1 MTAARVRELLLAAIT
16 LSLGF
21 LANAS
26 AAESTLRVAFEDRNP
41 RLGNPYGTIVTSGI
55 STLSI
60 LFDALTVLGPNGRL
74 DPGLAI
80 SWEPTSATK
89 WKFVLRPGVTFSN
102 GEPFTAKAV
111 VSVFEYLKSSDSAGD
126 FISGEV
132 RGIKRVEAEN
142 NLTVVFTTTAPDAIL
157 PKRLSLIYMV
167 PPKAWS
173 EMGPDD
179 FALNPSGTGSFVL
192 DSWGQKTGRIL
203 MSENLSS
210 WRSSNNISR
219 LELINVSEQV
229 ARAQALMSGQVEI
242 AYNVGFEDIE
252 RLEALG
258 YHVIVKP
265 VAFVNALVFSNTRP
279 GPLKDRR
286 VRQALNYAVNKSE
299 ITEVLLRGTTAP
311 NGQGATPTVFGYN
324 PDVLPY
330 PYDPMKARALLR
342 EAGYED
348 GLTLAAQVWGAG
360 LPEQEAIYIK
370 VAQDLDRIGVT
381 LQIKSVVAPV
391 WLEKWYT
398 GQWGET
404 DIISG
409 TWNSSSF
416 NDAIRAIENFSCK
429 KPGVLFCA
437 PDLMDLIDE
446 SNATFD
452 QTKREEYLQT
462 LLAHMHD
469 IAPTL
474 YLFGQTHIYANAPI
488 LQNVTFRHE
497 QLAIDLIEFNR

>member
-1 MTAARVRELLLAAIT
+1 VTAARVRNLLLAAIT
-16 LSLGF
+16 LSIGL
-21 LANAS
+21 LSNAF
-26 AAESTLRVAFEDRNP
+26 ARESTLRVAFEDRNP
-41 RLGNPYGTIVTSGI
+41 GLGNPYGTIVTSGI

-60 LFDALTVLGPNGRL
+60 LFDALTVLGPNGHL
-74 DPGLAI
+74 DPGLAV
-80 SWEPTSATK
+80 SWEPTSATT
-89 WKFVLRPGVTFSN
+89 WKFVLRPDITFSN
-102 GEPFTAKAV
+102 GEPFTAQAV
-111 VSVFEYLKSSDSAGD
+111 VSVFDYLRSSASAGN

-132 RGIKRVEAEN
+132 TGIKHVEAED

-173 EMGPDD
+173 EMGQDN
-179 FALNPSGTGSFVL
+179 FAQDPSGTGSFVL

-210 WRSSNNISR
+210 WRSSRYVSR
-219 LELINVSEQV
+219 LELINVSQQV
-229 ARAQALMSGQVEI
+229 SRTQALISGQVEI

-265 VAFVNALVFSNTRP
+265 VAFVNALVFSNIRP

-299 ITEVLLRGTTAP
+299 ITDVLLRGTTTP
-311 NGQGATPTVFGYN
+311 NGQGAIPSVFGYN
-324 PDVLPY
+324 PDILPY
-330 PYDPMKARALLR
+330 PYDPVKARALLR

-370 VAQDLDRIGVT
+370 VAQDLDQIGVT
-381 LQIKSVVAPV
+381 LRINSVVAPV
-391 WLEKWYT
+391 WLDKWYT
-398 GQWGET
+398 GKWGDT

-416 NDAIRAIENFSCK
+416 NDVIRAIENFSCK
-429 KPGVLFCA
+429 KPGVVFCA
-437 PDLMDLIDE
+437 PDLMDLIEE

-452 QTKREEYLQT
+452 QTTREKHLQK
-462 LLAHMHD
+462 LLAHMHN

-474 YLFGQTHIYANAPI
+474 YLFGQTHIYAIAPI
-488 LQNVTFRHE
+488 LQNITFRHE
-497 QLAIDLIEFNR
+497 QLALDLVKLNR